1 MANESPDDRPRP
13 VDAHLNDVIDTP
25 TRVPPIVKA
34 PEALPLRALPLRAL
48 RELLDHDEDALQE
61 VLARFLDSLADVRVG
76 VRSAIEVQDIG
87 ALAFQ
92 AHRFKSAAGQIDA
105 AECYRLCS
113 RLNDL
118 TRDGDPAVLLEA
130 ELLVPQLLV
139 ALDQLER
146 DVTYTMDSL
155 TT

>member
-1 MANESPDDRPRP
+1 M
-13 VDAHLNDVIDTP
+13 
-25 TRVPPIVKA
+25 
-34 PEALPLRALPLRAL
+34 
-48 RELLDHDEDALQE
+48 QE
-61 VLARFLDSLADVRVG
+61 VLARFLESLADVRVG

-146 DVTYTMDSL
+146 DVTYTMESL

>member
-34 PEALPLRALPLRAL
+34 PEALPLRAL

-61 VLARFLDSLADVRVG
+61 VLARFLESLADVRVG

-146 DVTYTMDSL
+146 DVTYTMESL